1 MPEIFV
7 FISVIIFL
15 IILSAFF
22 SSSET
27 ALTAVS
33 EARIHELA
41 LQGSKRAII
50 IEKILIKKEKMIST
64 LLVGNNLVNVIASV
78 YATSFALNF
87 FAEFGLIFVTIVMTI
102 ILVIFAEVIPKTYAF
117 SHADKMALAVAP
129 IINIIILVLTP
140 ATFIT
145 ERFAKVVSG
154 PIIDDDEAKT
164 EELRGM
170 IRLHAGNES
179 KAKERGKMMS
189 SMLDMDAVTIEAV
202 MTHRGA
208 VTMIDSKSVPESI
221 FKVVGESPFTRIPIY
236 SGSPDNIIGIIH
248 AKELFRSLRRRNFKN
263 LEILNLTELMI
274 QPYFAPETTLLFD
287 QLEIFRARREHF
299 AVVVDEYGDFRGIVT
314 LEDILE
320 EIVGEIDDETDIHVK
335 GVKPQPDGSLIT
347 DGSVTIR
354 DLNRSLGWSLP
365 DENANTIA
373 GLVLYES
380 KTIPEPGQEF
390 RFFESDLE
398 SYKKKVTLFLNY
410 VYGMKLGLILK
421 KNNLL
426 EFIIFLNRKCFQRN
440 RM

>member
-1 MPEIFV
+1 MSEIFI
-7 FISVIIFL
+7 FISIIIIL

-117 SHADKMALAVAP
+117 SHADKLALAVAP

-145 ERFAKVVSG
+145 ERFAKVISG

-390 RFFESDLE
+390 RFFDIRFRILQ
-398 SYKKKVTLFLNY
+398 KKGN
-410 VYGMKLGLILK
+410 
-421 KNNLL
+421 
-426 EFIIFLNRKCFQRN
+426 FISQLRLWNEIGINTEKE
-440 RM
+440 

>member
-1 MPEIFV
+1 MYELSV
-7 FISVIIFL
+7 FILIIITL

-41 LQGSKRAII
+41 LQGNNRALI
-50 IEKILIKKEKMIST
+50 IEKILIKKEKMISA
-64 LLVGNNLVNVIASV
+64 LLIGNNLVNVIASV
-78 YATSFALNF
+78 YATSFALNYF
-87 FAEFGLIFVTIVMTI
+87 EDFGLIFVTILMTI

-117 SHADKMALAVAP
+117 SHADELALKVVP
-129 IINIIILVLTP
+129 IVNIIILVLTP

-145 ERFAKVVSG
+145 ERLAKIVSG
-154 PIIDDDEAKT
+154 PVIENDEAKT

-189 SMLDMDAVTIEAV
+189 SMLDMDAVTIAAV
-202 MTHRGA
+202 MTHRGG
-208 VTMIDSKSVPESI
+208 VTMIDSKSAPEII
-221 FKVVGESPFTRIPIY
+221 FKVAGESPFTRIPIY
-236 SGSPDNIIGIIH
+236 SGSPDNIIGILH
-248 AKELFRSLRRRNFKN
+248 AKELFRNLRRRNFKKLDTIN
-263 LEILNLTELMI
+263 LSELMI

-354 DLNRSLGWSLP
+354 DLNRSLGWNLP

-373 GLVLYES
+373 GLVLHES
-380 KTIPEPGQEF
+380 KIIPEPGQEF
-390 RFFESDLE
+390 RFFEIRFRVLQ
-398 SYKKKVTLFLNY
+398 KKGNFISQLRLWNEVGINTE
-410 VYGMKLGLILK
+410 
-421 KNNLL
+421 KN
-426 EFIIFLNRKCFQRN
+426 
-440 RM
+440 

>member
-1 MPEIFV
+1 MYELFI
-7 FISVIIFL
+7 FISIIITL

-41 LQGSKRAII
+41 LQGNNRAIV
-50 IEKILIKKEKMIST
+50 IEKILIKKEKMISA
-64 LLVGNNLVNVIASV
+64 LLIGNNLVNVIASV
-78 YATSFALNF
+78 YATSFALNY
-87 FAEFGLIFVTIVMTI
+87 FADFGLIFVTISMTI

-117 SHADKMALAVAP
+117 SHADELALKVAP

-145 ERFAKVVSG
+145 ERLAKIVSG
-154 PIIDDDEAKT
+154 PVVENDEAKT

-189 SMLDMDAVTIEAV
+189 SMLDMDAVTLAAV
-202 MTHRGA
+202 MTHRGG
-208 VTMIDSKSVPESI
+208 VTMIDSKSAPEII
-221 FKVVGESPFTRIPIY
+221 FKVAGESPFTRIPIY
-236 SGSPDNIIGIIH
+236 SGSPDNIIGILH
-248 AKELFRSLRRRNFKN
+248 AKELFRNLRRRNFKKLDTIN
-263 LEILNLTELMI
+263 LSELMI

-320 EIVGEIDDETDIHVK
+320 EIVGEIDDETDIYVK

-354 DLNRSLGWSLP
+354 DLNRSLGWNLP

-373 GLVLYES
+373 GLVLHES
-380 KTIPEPGQEF
+380 KIIPEPGQEF
-390 RFFESDLE
+390 RFFEIRFRVLQ
-398 SYKKKVTLFLNY
+398 KKGNFISQLRLWNEVGINTE
-410 VYGMKLGLILK
+410 
-421 KNNLL
+421 KN
-426 EFIIFLNRKCFQRN
+426 
-440 RM
+440 

>member
-117 SHADKMALAVAP
+117 SHADKLALAVAP

-248 AKELFRSLRRRNFKN
+248 AKELFRTLRRRNFKN

-390 RFFESDLE
+390 RFFDIRFRILQ
-398 SYKKKVTLFLNY
+398 KKGNFISQLRLWNEIGINTE
-410 VYGMKLGLILK
+410 K
-421 KNNLL
+421 K
-426 EFIIFLNRKCFQRN
+426 
-440 RM
+440 